1 MVVRVL
7 QFTDTHLFATAAG
20 RMKGVD
26 TSACLAAVVEQA
38 FSFHEADIVVLTGDL
53 SQDESEE
60 SYINLADLLSR
71 YHREIHWLPGNHD
84 CKPLMKEVFSAYPAF
99 KAELSRQIGPWRFL
113 FLDSAVE
120 GRVEGELS
128 ASELAR
134 ARTWLV
140 ENSGDC
146 YRAIFLHH
154 NPVTMDSRREDRMML
169 RNSEVFEA
177 LLAEN
182 GGVEAVIF
190 GHVHQDCVQGR
201 GRTLYIA
208 SPSTC
213 VQFRPTA
220 TGLTIDRKAPGYRYI
235 EFAGDGAVK
244 TETFRVGSLPE
255 GLKLI
260 EGDL

>member
-7 QFTDTHLFATAAG
+7 HFTDTHLFATPEG

-26 TSACLAAVVEQA
+26 TSACLAAVLEHA
-38 FSFHEADIVVLTGDL
+38 FASHQADIVVLTGDL
-53 SQDESEE
+53 SQDESKE
-60 SYINLADLLSR
+60 SYVNLADMVSR
-71 YHREIHWLPGNHD
+71 YHPEIHWLPGNHD
-84 CKPLMKEVFSAYPAF
+84 HKPLMKEVFGAYPAF
-99 KAELSRQIGPWRFL
+99 RLELSRQIGPWSFL

-128 ASELAR
+128 VAELERTR
-134 ARTWLV
+134 AWLI
-140 ENSGDC
+140 ENRSDC

-169 RNSEVFEA
+169 RNAEAFET
-177 LLAEN
+177 LLAEE

-201 GRTLYIA
+201 GRTLFIA
-208 SPSTC
+208 SPSTG

-235 EFAGDGAVK
+235 EFAEDGAIK

-255 GLKLI
+255 GLRLI

>member
-7 QFTDTHLFATAAG
+7 QFTDTHLFATSEG

-26 TSACLAAVVEQA
+26 TSACLAAVLEHA
-38 FSFHEADIVVLTGDL
+38 FTSHQADIVVLTGDL
-53 SQDESEE
+53 SQDESKE
-60 SYINLADLLSR
+60 SYINLAEMFSR
-71 YHREIHWLPGNHD
+71 HHGEIHWLPGNHD
-84 CKPLMKEVFSAYPAF
+84 NKLFMKEVFSSYPAF
-99 KAELSRQIGPWRFL
+99 KMEMSRKLGPWFFL
-113 FLDSAVE
+113 LLDSAVE

-128 ASELAR
+128 AAELERTR
-134 ARTWLV
+134 AWLI
-140 ENSGDC
+140 ENRSDC

-154 NPVTMDSRREDRMML
+154 NPVTMDNRREDRMML
-169 RNSEVFEA
+169 RNAEVFEA
-177 LLAEN
+177 LLAEY

-190 GHVHQDCVQGR
+190 GHVHQDCVQGL
-201 GRTLYIA
+201 GGTLFIA
-208 SPSTC
+208 SPSTG

-235 EFAGDGAVK
+235 EFAEDGAII

-255 GLKLI
+255 GLRLI